1 MADMPSPVAPAVA
14 PAITCTTA
22 ASTTADHLATATPA
36 TRNRVVD
43 ATRALAMMAVVFG
56 HWLVAMP
63 VRSAT
68 GGIGGVNA
76 LDTHRFFQYLTW
88 LFQVMPLVFVVGGY
102 ANAASLAGARARGE
116 RDSDWVAARVRR
128 LLKPTIVF
136 AGFWAVMRLVLP
148 NVGLVGAAAQV
159 ASVPLW
165 FLAVYVVVVAA
176 QPLIDRAWRRNRVA
190 TLGTLVLLSLVGDAA
205 QLTPGFGGFARLNH
219 LWVFAACQQ
228 FGVLWFEGRLPS
240 GRRAAVRA
248 LGALSCAVTL
258 VAFGPWPMSLV
269 YVSGQRM
276 SNAHPPTIILLL
288 MGVVQLGVVRAV
300 ERHAAALLQRP
311 RVWMAVAVVN
321 LRMMTIYLWHFTA
334 LALASV
340 AALSLGFE
348 PGRNIG
354 STGWWLGRVP
364 WFAVLA
370 IVLGGLVWL
379 LGRFESG
386 GHASAHPVA
395 LVVIVPVVSWAL
407 FQITQFGAVALTALV
422 LVGVDVGLAQTASRR
437 AGHQLR

>member
-190 TLGTLVLLSLVGDAA
+190 TLGTLVRVSSSACCGL
-205 QLTPGFGGFARLNH
+205 R
-219 LWVFAACQQ
+219 AACRLAVGPQC
-228 FGVLWFEGRLPS
+228 GRS
-240 GRRAAVRA
+240 ARCRA
-248 LGALSCAVTL
+248 
-258 VAFGPWPMSLV
+258 P
-269 YVSGQRM
+269 
-276 SNAHPPTIILLL
+276 
-288 MGVVQLGVVRAV
+288 
-300 ERHAAALLQRP
+300 
-311 RVWMAVAVVN
+311 
-321 LRMMTIYLWHFTA
+321 
-334 LALASV
+334 
-340 AALSLGFE
+340 
-348 PGRNIG
+348 
-354 STGWWLGRVP
+354 
-364 WFAVLA
+364 
-370 IVLGGLVWL
+370 
-379 LGRFESG
+379 
-386 GHASAHPVA
+386 
-395 LVVIVPVVSWAL
+395 
-407 FQITQFGAVALTALV
+407 
-422 LVGVDVGLAQTASRR
+422 
-437 AGHQLR
+437 